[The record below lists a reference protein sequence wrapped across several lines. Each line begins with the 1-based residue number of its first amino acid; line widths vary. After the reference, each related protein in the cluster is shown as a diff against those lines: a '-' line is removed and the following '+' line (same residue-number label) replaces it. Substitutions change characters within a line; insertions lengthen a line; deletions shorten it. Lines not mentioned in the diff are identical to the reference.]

1 MSLTEKKLFSFL
13 QNTATHGTNTTD
25 GGSFRFFS
33 KEFDKKIEIAES
45 ENHLRRIGD
54 FLIFLLGYNEPC

>member
-1 MSLTEKKLFSFL
+1 MEEASAFL
-13 QNTATHGTNTTD
+13 AKNLI
-25 GGSFRFFS
+25 
-33 KEFDKKIEIAES
+33 KIEIAES